1 MSSLEETLKE
11 IEEHLLASPNDAAAW
26 NSKGVVLAKLERFGE
41 ALRCLNKSTQLDP
54 NVAASHTNRGR
65 VLLALGIDKARDA
78 LKSFDKALAIN
89 PDEIDALK
97 DMAVAHRA
105 LGNGAEELSC
115 LQSIAKK
122 TPDDLHVWL
131 RLGDIQLEN
140 ARFKGAVKSYKRVLE
155 IDESNVAAYVH
166 QSIGLSMLEKWKESI
181 KSAETA
187 TKLAPDDI
195 ETWRVLADIYLKTDK
210 HKSAIKALKKAAALD
225 PSDADIENTAGMV
238 EYKSGRPR
246 EAMKHFERA
255 IIRHKKFTRAYRN
268 LGFVSM
274 ELEEWDKAIQAWESF
289 TSLVRNDPDAF
300 DILATAYART
310 DDFCSAS
317 DAWEKARK
325 LYKKKKDAKESSR
338 VTELGRAARINC
350 SRQKKAFRAQKEH
363 DKATRTFDDRVRTRK
378 KKR

>member
-1 MSSLEETLKE
+1 
-11 IEEHLLASPNDAAAW
+11 
-26 NSKGVVLAKLERFGE
+26 
-41 ALRCLNKSTQLDP
+41 
-54 NVAASHTNRGR
+54 
-65 VLLALGIDKARDA
+65 
-78 LKSFDKALAIN
+78 
-89 PDEIDALK
+89 
-97 DMAVAHRA
+97 
-105 LGNGAEELSC
+105 
-115 LQSIAKK
+115 
-122 TPDDLHVWL
+122 
-131 RLGDIQLEN
+131 
-140 ARFKGAVKSYKRVLE
+140 
-155 IDESNVAAYVH
+155 
-166 QSIGLSMLEKWKESI
+166 
-181 KSAETA
+181 
-187 TKLAPDDI
+187 
-195 ETWRVLADIYLKTDK
+195 
-210 HKSAIKALKKAAALD
+210 
-225 PSDADIENTAGMV
+225 
-238 EYKSGRPR
+238 R